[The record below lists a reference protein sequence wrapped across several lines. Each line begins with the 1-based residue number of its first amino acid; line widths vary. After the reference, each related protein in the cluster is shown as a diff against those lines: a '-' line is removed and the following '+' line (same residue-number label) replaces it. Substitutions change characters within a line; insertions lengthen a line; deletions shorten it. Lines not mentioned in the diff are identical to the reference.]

1 MNITRIRALRGPN
14 LWSRH
19 TAIEAVVECSA
30 PEQDI
35 GSLPGFEA
43 ALRERFAEI
52 GPLRAGSEGKVS
64 MANVLARTALRLQAL
79 AGCNVLFGGAI
90 PTAQPGVSRV
100 VVEYT
105 QEEVGRLALD
115 MAQALC
121 TAARDG
127 TPFDSQAALARLR
140 ELDEDIRLGPS
151 TGSIVQAAVARGI
164 PFRRLTQG
172 SLVQFGWGV
181 HQRRIQ
187 AAEIDRTSAI
197 AESIAQDKDLS
208 KKLLEAIGVPV
219 PSGRSVTELD
229 EAWEV
234 MQSLRTPVVVK
245 PRDGNQ
251 GKGVTVNVQS
261 RAELEIAWTA
271 ATQISS
277 DVIVERYIPGD
288 DYRLLVVDRKLIAA
302 ARRDPP
308 HVIGDAQHTVRQL
321 VDIVNSDP
329 RRGDGHATPLTRIR
343 FDAIA
348 LARLESQ
355 GLHADSIPERG
366 RKVVLRNNANLSTG
380 GTATDVTDDVHPDVA
395 ARAVEAAQMV
405 GLDVCGVDVVCK
417 TVTRPLEEQ
426 GGAIVEV
433 NAAPGLRMHL
443 APSYGRPRPLGEAII
458 DTLYG
463 AGEDGRIPTVAVT
476 GTNGKTTT
484 VRLITH
490 LLKSSGLRVGMTNTD
505 GVYVDGKQTD
515 SGDCSGPKSARSVL
529 MHPDAQA
536 GVFETAR
543 GGLLREGLGFDRC
556 TVGIVTNIGLGDHL
570 GMNFI
575 ESAEDVAAVKSVVVQ
590 NVAPD
595 GVAVLNADDA
605 LCVEMAERCPGSVT
619 FFGSSPEQPVIAAH
633 REQGRRVVFIAG
645 QEIVAAHRD
654 REWRFALSAVPL
666 TRGGQL
672 RFQVENVMAA
682 IAAVWALGM
691 DWEIVRAGLSTFVSD
706 ATSAPGR
713 FNLFEYR
720 GATVIADYGH
730 NPDAIAALVDAV
742 QALPGKRR
750 SVVISGA
757 GDRRDEDLRR
767 QTEILGDAFDEVI
780 LYQDAAQRGRADGEV
795 IALLRDGLRA
805 AKRTQRIDEIR
816 GEFHAIDLA
825 LERLTPGD
833 LCLILVDQ
841 VPEALAHLAQRTSA
855 PALVDNAVANSVAH
869 SSVTSAAQ

>member
-1 MNITRIRALRGPN
+1 
-14 LWSRH
+14 
-19 TAIEAVVECSA
+19 
-30 PEQDI
+30 
-35 GSLPGFEA
+35 
-43 ALRERFAEI
+43 
-52 GPLRAGSEGKVS
+52 
-64 MANVLARTALRLQAL
+64 
-79 AGCNVLFGGAI
+79 
-90 PTAQPGVSRV
+90 
-100 VVEYT
+100 
-105 QEEVGRLALD
+105 
-115 MAQALC
+115 
-121 TAARDG
+121 
-127 TPFDSQAALARLR
+127 
-140 ELDEDIRLGPS
+140 
-151 TGSIVQAAVARGI
+151 
-164 PFRRLTQG
+164 
-172 SLVQFGWGV
+172 
-181 HQRRIQ
+181 
-187 AAEIDRTSAI
+187 
-197 AESIAQDKDLS
+197 
-208 KKLLEAIGVPV
+208 
-219 PSGRSVTELD
+219 
-229 EAWEV
+229 
-234 MQSLRTPVVVK
+234 
-245 PRDGNQ
+245 
-251 GKGVTVNVQS
+251 VQS
-261 RAELEIAWTA
+261 RAELELAWTA
-271 ATQISS
+271 ATQVSS

-595 GVAVLNADDA
+595 GVAVLNADDP

-691 DWEIVRAGLSTFVSD
+691 DWEIIRAGLSTFVSD

-825 LERLTPGD
+825 LERLAPGD

-841 VPEALAHLAQRTSA
+841 VPEALAHLAQRTSE
-855 PALVDNAVANSVAH
+855 PASVGNSVAT
-869 SSVTSAAQ
+869 SSATSSATSAAQ